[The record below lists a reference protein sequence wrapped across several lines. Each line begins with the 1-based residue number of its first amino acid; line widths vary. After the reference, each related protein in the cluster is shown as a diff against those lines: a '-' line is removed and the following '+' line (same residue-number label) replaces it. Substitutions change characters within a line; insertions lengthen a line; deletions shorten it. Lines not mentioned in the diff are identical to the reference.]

1 MDQVSADAREQ
12 IATVGVVSDQVAIV
26 GDGERGGC
34 VDLEKS
40 MELLGGDRE
49 SERQARRA
57 NAIETKRRR

>member
-1 MDQVSADAREQ
+1 MDQVSADVREQ
-12 IATVGVVSDQVAIV
+12 IATVGVVSDQVAMV
-26 GDGERGGC
+26 GDGER